1 MSSDKSEEIPW
12 LEDLEVEEAS
22 SSEASGSK
30 SLLLNQASK
39 ASINSKRKTTR
50 AKLDMGIFRS
60 VKASWTIQKNS
71 KVFSSSSTKE
81 WCRIM

>member
-50 AKLDMGIFRS
+50 AKLDMGYLDQYKLVGQYKRIVRCLAQ
-60 VKASWTIQKNS
+60 VQRKNGA
-71 KVFSSSSTKE
+71 E
-81 WCRIM
+81 

>member
-30 SLLLNQASK
+30 SLLLNNFIAHLATHRITEESH
-39 ASINSKRKTTR
+39 KRKMNEVQNNGQLSQLHIDEIIRT
-50 AKLDMGIFRS
+50 G
-60 VKASWTIQKNS
+60 
-71 KVFSSSSTKE
+71 
-81 WCRIM
+81 